1 MQNFNLRAIADFTPV
16 DATDVLKFE
25 AHGARRVKFTVNAN
39 DRVSVFLSYDEEMT
53 DPKLVASAD
62 GLFNVEFS
70 VMQTVYVQVVAP
82 EGTAIMV
89 NGFAKTQRVNTVER
103 ESYTKI
109 EPRQR
114 SNDQFDRMML
124 LMQHNERVRN
134 EQLEMQMR
142 NIELQYQKRISA
154 LSAPQEGETNGQGG
168 KPHETPKDASSTPPS
183 AAQDDPAADP
193 ASDKSGAA

>member
-39 DRVSVFLSYDEEMT
+39 DRVSVFLSYDEEMNE
-53 DPKLVASAD
+53 PKLVASSD
-62 GLFNVEFS
+62 GLFNVEFT
-70 VMQTVYVQVVAP
+70 VNETVYVQVVAP

-134 EQLEMQMR
+134 EQLAMQMEQIDR
-142 NIELQYQKRISA
+142 QYKQRLEA
-154 LSAPQEGETNGQGG
+154 LSAPQGGETNGQVGN
-168 KPHETPKDASSTPPS
+168 PHETPKDAPSTPPS